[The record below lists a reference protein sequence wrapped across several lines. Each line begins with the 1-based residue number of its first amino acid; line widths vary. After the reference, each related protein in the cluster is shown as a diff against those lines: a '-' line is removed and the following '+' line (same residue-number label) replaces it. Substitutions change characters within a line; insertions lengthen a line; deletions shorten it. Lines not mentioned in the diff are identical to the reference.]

1 MNESFH
7 FSPKSFSSGQ
17 FCIDSSSLILSPCWR
32 LQIDSI
38 SFDCAFNFPDIV
50 FVDPLIGFD
59 VLMLWQFGFIALD
72 IVNAEG
78 FGNYFVTLQPLGLQS
93 NLYGDQFRWL
103 GSSSD
108 ALDFSVY
115 SDSACLRGTPFFSIL
130 GMLRDLEKSPIFK
143 ALLRLRS
150 LAMIQPLVAPLLD
163 LSPINRVSFLSKY
176 AFCRSSFFQGV
187 SERSLLTALS
197 SPTDPDL
204 KFIRN
209 VSPTL
214 RRGQSVHLK
223 PVQDL
228 VRAVFRKTKKGL
240 IPLNPPISTFHRSTP
255 SPGAFASCEAFILHG
270 LPNTPSSLLFYD
282 SLSDS
287 FVDCLLDSSAY
298 LQSLARHAHREATL
312 NCQSESWISTIVV
325 IASDLWTLE
334 RKYGPG
340 AFSLA
345 SFEVGVLAEAVHH
358 RLPQHQLAGCLC
370 GSMQIWPLL
379 TLAYQKRK
387 LLPMLGYS
395 LVRL

>member
-1 MNESFH
+1 MKGFSH

-17 FCIDSSSLILSPCWR
+17 FSIDSSLLILAPYWR

-50 FVDPLIGFD
+50 FADPLIGFD
-59 VLMLWQFGFIALD
+59 VLLLWQLGFIALEIID
-72 IVNAEG
+72 TEG
-78 FGNYFVTLQPLGLQS
+78 FGNSFLTLQPLGLQS

-103 GSSSD
+103 GSSSHS
-108 ALDFSVY
+108 LDFSVY
-115 SDSACLRGTPFFSIL
+115 SKAACLGDTPLFSIL
-130 GMLRDLEKSPIFK
+130 GMLQDLEETAIFK

-150 LAMIQPLVAPLLD
+150 LALIQPLVAPLLE
-163 LSPINRVSFLSKY
+163 LSPINRVSYLSKY
-176 AFCRSSFFQGV
+176 AFCRSSHFQGV
-187 SERSLLTALS
+187 SEKSLLAVLS
-197 SPTDPDL
+197 SAPDSDL
-204 KFIRN
+204 KFVNN

-214 RRGQSVHLK
+214 RRGQSVQLK
-223 PVQDL
+223 QVQDL
-228 VRAVFRKTKKGL
+228 VRAVFRKTRRGL
-240 IPLNPPISTFHRSTP
+240 IPLNPPIPTFHRSTP

-282 SLSDS
+282 SLTDS

-298 LQSLARHAHREATL
+298 LQSLARHAHREAIL
-312 NCQSESWISTIVV
+312 NCQTDSWVSTIVI

-345 SFEVGVLAEAVHH
+345 SFEVGVLAEALHH
-358 RLPQHQLAGCLC
+358 RLPQHHLAGCLC
-370 GSMQIWPLL
+370 GSMQIWALL
-379 TLAYQKRK
+379 TLAYQKHK

-395 LVRL
+395 VVQL